1 MTYSLTRPDTP
12 VIGGVSAADAATG
25 WRPVMIPYWQAT
37 STSGAATASDGA
49 GDGFGVNPKWLS
61 FSATATKY
69 AQSGMPPF
77 LMLPDAGIK
86 TARVRFIWGARGAGA
101 GNVVWKFWALQPAGD
116 RGTGLIAAGADD
128 MTEVSATS
136 TSAVPGTVD
145 QIKSEVISLTL
156 SGLTAAR
163 PTMFALGRMG
173 AEGTDTLGV
182 AALVYGIQVEAK

>member
-1 MTYSLTRPDTP
+1 MSYNLTRPDTP
-12 VIGGVSAADAATG
+12 IIGGVTAADAALG
-25 WRPVMIPYWQAT
+25 WRAVMIPYWQAT

-69 AQSGMPPF
+69 VQSGMPPF
-77 LMLPDAGIK
+77 MRMPGGSIK
-86 TARVRFIWGARGAGA
+86 TARIRFIWGARGAGS
-101 GNVVWKFWALQPAGD
+101 GNVVWKFWAIQPAGD
-116 RGTGLIAAGADD
+116 PGTGLIADGAGD

-156 SGLTAAR
+156 TGLTAAR